1 MLFFWQELTREQKE
15 KLYQTDKPHPYGGE
29 VWNEER
35 VKSEL
40 RAKKIS
46 LHTIMFLDVSVSVD
60 FGGGRVNSVTASGD
74 AGGSSFSGSE
84 FKDWFN
90 LRAPANIQIVGPII

>member
-1 MLFFWQELTREQKE
+1 MLFFWQELTSGTKE

-40 RAKKIS
+40 RAKNITPYNNVS
-46 LHTIMFLDVSVSVD
+46 DVSVSVD
-60 FGGGRVNSVTASGD
+60 F
-74 AGGSSFSGSE
+74 E
-84 FKDWFN
+84 EEE
-90 LRAPANIQIVGPII
+90 